1 MDWLVQIFNWVA
13 NNEAV
18 LSGIAAV
25 IAIIAVV
32 FALTYRA
39 FRLWRGRGPKSDS
52 ADHLCFMFSP
62 GGYFPLNSAGLLSMK
77 DAMPSFASSEEEV
90 TRRIS
95 GIKAMAASSPSLM
108 YARFACL
115 MY

>member
-39 FRLWRGRGPKSDS
+39 FRLWRGRGAK
-52 ADHLCFMFSP
+52 
-62 GGYFPLNSAGLLSMK
+62 
-77 DAMPSFASSEEEV
+77 
-90 TRRIS
+90 
-95 GIKAMAASSPSLM
+95 
-108 YARFACL
+108 
-115 MY
+115 

>member
-39 FRLWRGRGPKSDS
+39 FRLWRGYKRKSTK
-52 ADHLCFMFSP
+52 
-62 GGYFPLNSAGLLSMK
+62 NLLFHERLLPIYPM
-77 DAMPSFASSEEEV
+77 
-90 TRRIS
+90 
-95 GIKAMAASSPSLM
+95 
-108 YARFACL
+108 
-115 MY
+115 